1 MKLQRLVYLPWWG
14 RLWALVAALA
24 CWALPIL
31 PLRSRLGDLGAATY
45 LYVGLLVVLWGW
57 QRWVRQESRVWASLG
72 LRRPFWNELLLGEV
86 IAIASFTV
94 LLALEMGLGWLH
106 WQNPPLGALAGHLAW
121 GLLMGLAV
129 ALVEELV
136 FRSWLLHEIEQDWGT
151 LAAVGWSSVIFA
163 AVHSWTPQFLGLVVF
178 GGVLAISTLIRQR
191 RLGLSLGLH
200 GGWIAVITMLNS
212 TNALDYPGTV
222 PSWVTGIGGNPA
234 AGLAG
239 IIGLVLVGTGLLFWP
254 LDQADRV
261 G

>member
-1 MKLQRLVYLPWWG
+1 M
-14 RLWALVAALA
+14 
-24 CWALPIL
+24 
-31 PLRSRLGDLGAATY
+31 
-45 LYVGLLVVLWGW
+45 
-57 QRWVRQESRVWASLG
+57 
-72 LRRPFWNELLLGEV
+72 
-86 IAIASFTV
+86 
-94 LLALEMGLGWLH
+94 
-106 WQNPPLGALAGHLAW
+106 
-121 GLLMGLAV
+121 
-129 ALVEELV
+129 